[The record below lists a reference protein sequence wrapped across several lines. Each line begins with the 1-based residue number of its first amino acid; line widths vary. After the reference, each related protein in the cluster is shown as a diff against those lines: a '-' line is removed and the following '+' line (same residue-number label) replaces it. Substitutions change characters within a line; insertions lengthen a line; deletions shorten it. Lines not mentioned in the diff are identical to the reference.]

1 MSDRWIDRFRTFSFI
16 GRTCLTQEV
25 KLIMEKL
32 VLIVGFILFA
42 VLLWL
47 WLIKSVDNLYKDK
60 NDKKK

>member
-1 MSDRWIDRFRTFSFI
+1 
-16 GRTCLTQEV
+16 
-25 KLIMEKL
+25 MEKL